1 MAGNASWGVEIGS
14 GALKAVKLVRDGESV
29 RVEDFVVIPHKR
41 PLSAPEIDPKEAAR
55 VALGTLI
62 SQHDLGKATVAI
74 SVPGAQS
81 FARFAKLPPVDKK
94 NLVDIVKFEAMQ
106 QIPFPIDEVQ
116 WDYQTFVAPDSP
128 DVEVGIFAIR
138 TESVNEVLHGW
149 HDVGVTPDILSLS
162 PLAAYNA
169 LAFDQNFSE
178 STPGTVIL
186 DIGTTSSDLIVAEA
200 GRLWIRTFP
209 IGGHNFTEALVTAF
223 NTSYMK
229 AERLK
234 AEAESSPHARH
245 ILQAMRPVFAD
256 LAADVQRSI
265 SYYTSTHRDAKLTRL
280 IGVGATFELPGLK
293 KFLSQQLSME
303 VSKLEKF
310 SRVTK
315 VAGDKEAAFQSNAS
329 QLATAFGLALQGIGN
344 EAIDANLMPMTVVKE
359 ALWREKT
366 KWFTAAA
373 VLALLAGGAMFI
385 RPLFANPTVDPTVKK
400 SIDDARSQF
409 KSLKGAWQAVEGEY
423 KPDARASGLL
433 QTVDGRNLVPLV
445 VDDAASMLA
454 SAEPKLNG
462 AVLEFRSFDTEYA
475 PPGSGSIDPV
485 TNQPVA
491 PTPGSAA
498 DTGPRGTIRATLR
511 ITINREV
518 GVTEQFVQ
526 NELQKWLEANKNR
539 HPEYE
544 IRNVKPQFVSSG
556 VEGADPVNN
565 PGGAGGGGN
574 RGGFGQ
580 PSGGFGIPGGG
591 GRRPGNSLQPGIGG
605 GGAVGG
611 GGLMP
616 PPPRERPRDGGGGA
630 GGAPAGAEDI
640 EKLAPLPALGP
651 ANAGGAITEY
661 LITWDSVLKVTGEKE
676 AAK

>member
-14 GALKAVKLVRDGESV
+14 GALKAVKLVRDGENV

-128 DVEVGIFAIR
+128 EVEVGIFAIR
-138 TESVNEVLHGW
+138 TESVHEVLHGW
-149 HDVGVTPDILSLS
+149 HDVGVTPDILTLS

-169 LAFDQNFSE
+169 IAFDQVFGEN
-178 STPGTVIL
+178 TPGTVIL
-186 DIGTTSSDLIVAEA
+186 DVGTTSSDLIVAEA

-280 IGVGATFELPGLK
+280 IGLGATFELPGLK
-293 KFLSQQLSME
+293 KFLSQQLGME

-310 SRVTK
+310 ARVSK
-315 VAGDKEAAFQSNAS
+315 VAGEREGTFQSNSA
-329 QLATAFGLALQGIGN
+329 QLASAFGLALQGLGMEI
-344 EAIDANLMPMTVVKE
+344 IDANLMPMTVVKE
-359 ALWREKT
+359 AMWREKT

-385 RPLFANPTVDPTVKK
+385 RPLFASPQVDPGVRK
-400 SIDDARSQF
+400 SIDDARAEA
-409 KSLKGAWQAVEGEY
+409 KRLKGVWASTQGEY
-423 KPDARASGLL
+423 KPDARAAGLL
-433 QTVDGRNLVPLV
+433 QTIDARSYMPLV
-445 VDDAASMLA
+445 IDDAASMLA
-454 SAEPKLNG
+454 SATAKLGTIAG
-462 AVLEFRSFDTEYA
+462 APPAVIDFKTLDTEYGG
-475 PPGSGSIDPV
+475 P
-485 TNQPVA
+485 
-491 PTPGSAA
+491 SAA
-498 DTGPRGTIRATLR
+498 ADPGAAPGTGAATPVDNGPRGTVRVTMR
-511 ITINREV
+511 IAVNRGASEA
-518 GVTEQFVQ
+518 EPFVQ
-526 NELQKWLEANKNR
+526 RELTGWLLANAKK

-544 IRNVKPQFVSSG
+544 IRNARWKY
-556 VEGADPVNN
+556 EGATTGGEPT
-565 PGGAGGGGN
+565 PGGQAPMGGGGQPPN
-574 RGGFGQ
+574 WQPPRGARGPQGV
-580 PSGGFGIPGGG
+580 PSGGANPTG
-591 GRRPGNSLQPGIGG
+591 
-605 GGAVGG
+605 
-611 GGLMP
+611 
-616 PPPRERPRDGGGGA
+616 PRERPPFGGSPGGPGPA
-630 GGAPAGAEDI
+630 GPAPGAEDV
-640 EKLAPLPALGP
+640 EKLAPLPPLLNAP
-651 ANAGGAITEY
+651 AGSTITEY
-661 LITWDSVLKVTGEKE
+661 TITWEALLSAPAAEKE
-676 AAK
+676 AGK

>member
-14 GALKAVKLVRDGESV
+14 GALKAVKVVRDGESV
-29 RVEDFVVIPHKR
+29 RIEDFVVIPHKR
-41 PLSAPEIDPKEAAR
+41 RLSAPEIDPKEAAR

-149 HDVGVTPDILSLS
+149 TDVGVTPDILTLS

-169 LAFDQNFSE
+169 IAYDQNFSD
-178 STPGTVIL
+178 TTAGTVIL

-280 IGVGATFELPGLK
+280 VGLGATFELPGLK
-293 KFLSQQLSME
+293 KFLSQQLGME

-310 SRVTK
+310 QRVTK
-315 VAGDKEAAFQSNAS
+315 VAGDRESTFQSNAS
-329 QLATAFGLALQGIGN
+329 QLATAFGLALQGVGN
-344 EAIDANLMPMTVVKE
+344 EIIDANLMPMTVVKE
-359 ALWREKT
+359 AMWREKT

-385 RPLFANPTVDPTVKK
+385 RPLLANPGVDPAVKK
-400 SIDDARSQF
+400 SIDDTRAELTR
-409 KSLKGAWQAVEGEY
+409 LKGAWQGVEAEY
-423 KPDARASGLL
+423 KPDTRAVGLL
-433 QTVDGRNLVPLV
+433 QSFEGRAVIPMI
-445 VDDAASMLA
+445 VDDMGKMLK
-454 SAEPKLNG
+454 SALDKSGG
-462 AVLEFRSFDTEYA
+462 ADIEFKQFDTAYIA
-475 PPGSGSIDPV
+475 PGGSAGG
-485 TNQPVA
+485 A
-491 PTPGSAA
+491 PTDPNAAPGTTAA
-498 DTGPRGTIRATLR
+498 APGARGVVRATLR
-511 ITINREV
+511 FTINRD
-518 GVTEQFVQ
+518 VTTGDQLVQ
-526 NELQKWLEANKNR
+526 NELQGWLKKNEKLHKEYDISNVSWTFQSTGTEGGEQANPN
-539 HPEYE
+539 
-544 IRNVKPQFVSSG
+544 
-556 VEGADPVNN
+556 
-565 PGGAGGGGN
+565 
-574 RGGFGQ
+574 
-580 PSGGFGIPGGG
+580 
-591 GRRPGNSLQPGIGG
+591 
-605 GGAVGG
+605 
-611 GGLMP
+611 
-616 PPPRERPRDGGGGA
+616 GGGA
-630 GGAPAGAEDI
+630 GGVGPGAGNPGGPGRNPVGPGSGRRGPAGAGGDRPQGFPPPPPLNGNRPPFGGGGGQNGGAGGSEDV
-640 EKLAPLPALGP
+640 EKLAPLPAIGAP
-651 ANAGGAITEY
+651 APGGSVTEY
-661 LITWDSVLKVTGEKE
+661 VITWDSVLKE
-676 AAK
+676 AGK